1 MGVFATRSPFR
12 PNPIGLSSVRLKKIE
27 MSDKF
32 GPVLIVSGVDLVD
45 GTPIY
50 DIKPY
55 LPYADSHPD
64 AIGGFSDY
72 AGKELL
78 EVQIPKHLLE
88 KLPDGKREAL
98 RQVLALDPRP
108 SYQED
113 AERIYGFGFA
123 GYEIRFRV
131 RGKRLMVTEILQT
144 QF

>member
-12 PNPIGLSSVRLKKIE
+12 PNSIGLSCVRLKEIE
-27 MSDKF
+27 MSEKF
-32 GPVLIVSGVDLVD
+32 GPVLLVDGVDLAD

-55 LPYADSHPD
+55 LPYADCRPD
-64 AIGGFSDY
+64 ASGGFSDN
-72 AGKELL
+72 ARQELL
-78 EVQIPKHLLE
+78 EVSIPEHLLE

-113 AERIYGFGFA
+113 AERIYGFEFA
-123 GYEIRFRV
+123 GYEVRFRV
-131 RGKRLMVTEILQT
+131 QGKCLTVKEIIS
-144 QF
+144 